1 MGETMMRRT
10 ALFLAGV
17 AATALIAGSAHA
29 ALLDFTDS
37 AVWGSAAGNTSFQA
51 TQNGITARIEA
62 SGGSLSFQTYDGNTN
77 PLSGDPNPCD
87 RLACDGD
94 GIGIGDDEV
103 SFGLGIGSGESLTI
117 TFVNGPVTF
126 ESFDFLDLFGVNTG
140 TNDPE
145 AEVAQWLINGS
156 TAGSATGTRGDPDR
170 TGWEQFAVTNSGVN
184 SITFFADGPL
194 SPENTDFA
202 VAAITATVPS
212 GDDNNGNDDNG
223 TDVPEPATLALI
235 GSGLAGLG
243 LLGRRRRIRA

>member
-1 MGETMMRRT
+1 MMRRT

-37 AVWGSAAGNTSFQA
+37 SVWGSAVGQTSFQA
-51 TQNGITARIEA
+51 SQNGITAKIEA
-62 SGGSLSFQTYDGNTN
+62 SGGSLSFQSYDGQT
-77 PLSGDPNPCD
+77 SDPDPCD

-103 SFGLGIGSGESLTI
+103 SFGLGIGSGESLTV
-117 TFVNGPVTF
+117 TFVDGPVTF
-126 ESFDFLDLFGVNTG
+126 ESFDFLDLFGVNDG
-140 TNDPE
+140 TFDPE

-202 VAAITATVPS
+202 VAAITASPDS
-212 GDDNNGNDDNG
+212 PPPPPPPPPPPG
-223 TDVPEPATLALI
+223 VPEPATLALI

-243 LLGRRRRIRA
+243 LLSRRRRIRA